1 MNIPNNYIKKIV
13 SPILKNYIN
22 KKNYNKNSYDLVS
35 KLIDNLDKVCVAFFN
50 YNNKTESYK
59 DQLNTL
65 KSIAEHLENTIS
77 LIEIESS
84 TLKTKILDLLD
95 FRNIPNFDKKKQIYD
110 IYVNKCL
117 SIVIEYM
124 VYLNILSK
132 DGSKEYLRISLEGF
146 VPV

>member
-1 MNIPNNYIKKIV
+1 MQVK
-13 SPILKNYIN
+13 SM
-22 KKNYNKNSYDLVS
+22 
-35 KLIDNLDKVCVAFFN
+35 
-50 YNNKTESYK
+50 

-95 FRNIPNFDKKKQIYD
+95 FRNISNFDKKKQIYD

-132 DGSKEYLRISLEGF
+132 DGSKEYLRISLDGF